1 MCMIF
6 SKNNFRLLLAGTLT
20 LLTLSACKNF
30 DGDITVPAYIHLDH
44 IDIVPQAQN
53 APSVEPGF
61 YTSSVDAVQLVGYFE
76 GDKEETDFGSFQ
88 LPFTTPVLHHGTLKY
103 LHAYPVIKQS
113 GQAAF
118 RVYYTF
124 YQPVTL
130 YGITLSPDSV
140 TNLGTLNPDSQKWTL
155 NANYHGRDIMTVHC
169 EDYFEPTTF
178 STNFDTNLTWVKND
192 PENACT
198 GQGYAMLHVADSE
211 STKTF
216 TCTKEL
222 SPNERNTFYL
232 EIDYKSDLELW
243 VQLLGFE
250 YLGTTAVV
258 KSVMTLY
265 PTNEWHKVY
274 INLGKT
280 WSWFNYNVPLTLFF
294 QASNPQGVGGNVYID
309 NVKVISMK

>member
-1 MCMIF
+1 MIF

-61 YTSSVDAVQLVGYFE
+61 YSSSVDAVQLVGYFE

-88 LPFTTPVLHHGTLKY
+88 LPFTTPILRHGTLKY

-265 PTNEWHKVY
+265 PTDEWRKVY

>member
-1 MCMIF
+1 MLWQATKVERLGDGDTILDQILVGTLQAHRQLNLPILHNEKF
-6 SKNNFRLLLAGTLT
+6 LERLL
-20 LLTLSACKNF
+20 
-30 DGDITVPAYIHLDH
+30 IPRVPLCRLFASHD
-44 IDIVPQAQN
+44 
-53 APSVEPGF
+53 S
-61 YTSSVDAVQLVGYFE
+61 
-76 GDKEETDFGSFQ
+76 
-88 LPFTTPVLHHGTLKY
+88 TLKY
-103 LHAYPVIKQS
+103 LRVYPVIKQS

-124 YQPVTL
+124 YQPTTL
-130 YGITLSPDSV
+130 YNITLSPDSV

-155 NANYHGRDIMTVHC
+155 NANYQTRDMMDVLS

-178 STNFDTNLTWVKND
+178 STNFDTVLTWVKND

-222 SPNERNTFYL
+222 SPETRNTFYL

-265 PTNEWHKVY
+265 PTDEWHKVY

-294 QASNPQGVGGNVYID
+294 QASNPQGVEGNVYID

>member
-1 MCMIF
+1 MM
-6 SKNNFRLLLAGTLT
+6 
-20 LLTLSACKNF
+20 
-30 DGDITVPAYIHLDH
+30 D
-44 IDIVPQAQN
+44 
-53 APSVEPGF
+53 
-61 YTSSVDAVQLVGYFE
+61 
-76 GDKEETDFGSFQ
+76 
-88 LPFTTPVLHHGTLKY
+88 VL
-103 LHAYPVIKQS
+103 
-113 GQAAF
+113 
-118 RVYYTF
+118 
-124 YQPVTL
+124 
-130 YGITLSPDSV
+130 
-140 TNLGTLNPDSQKWTL
+140 
-155 NANYHGRDIMTVHC
+155 C

-178 STNFDTNLTWVKND
+178 STNFDTVLTWVKTD

-222 SPNERNTFYL
+222 SPETRNTFYL

-250 YLGTTAVV
+250 YLGTTAVA

-265 PTNEWHKVY
+265 PTDEWHKVY

-294 QASNPQGVGGNVYID
+294 QASNPQGVEGNVYID

>member
-1 MCMIF
+1 MIF

-20 LLTLSACKNF
+20 LLTLSACKSF
-30 DGDITVPAYIHLDH
+30 DGDTTVPAYIHLDH

-61 YTSSVDAVQLVGYFE
+61 YTSVVDAVQLIGYFE

-88 LPFTTPVLHHGTLKY
+88 LPFTTPVLRHGTLKY
-103 LHAYPVIKQS
+103 LRVYPVIKQS

-124 YQPVTL
+124 YQPTTL
-130 YGITLSPDSV
+130 YNITLSPDSV

-155 NANYHGRDIMTVHC
+155 NANYQTRDIMDVLS

-178 STNFDTNLTWVKND
+178 STNFDTVLTWVKND

-222 SPNERNTFYL
+222 SPETRNTFYL

-265 PTNEWHKVY
+265 PTDEWHKVY